1 MSFVQTNFPLPSVT
15 GKSGAIMPY
24 PFAPGR
30 CAVDVKSGIRKQQSV
45 IRPIVQRTKL
55 SIVPPNRSL
64 GELAGFWSGT
74 IAALTGAVK
83 GFAVGGPAGAIAGAA
98 GGRIQDAENDKA
110 KKAAAAVQQGPS
122 GNSNGLGPL
131 AGASTGTIVGVGL
144 GFTALILVL
153 ASRGR

>member
-55 SIVPPNRSL
+55 SIVPKDAKSL
-64 GELAGFWSGT
+64 ALSGFWSSQSKGL
-74 IAALTGAVK
+74 IGATE
-83 GFAVGGPAGAIAGAA
+83 GFAVGGPVGAAVGGAGGAISGSK
-98 GGRIQDAENDKA
+98 GKSKA
-110 KKAAAAVQQGPS
+110 QPAQPAQTDQQ
-122 GNSNGLGPL
+122 LGPL
-131 AGASTGTIVGVGL
+131 AGVSTGTVVGVTL
-144 GFTALILVL
+144 GFSALLLVL
-153 ASRGR
+153 ARGLN